1 MWELYDDDESFQ
13 RMAKGKGAKGHGKG
27 HDAKLLAKV
36 LYGKTV
42 SQISEKA
49 IRDKQGNQDEKKKVA
64 EHVQFKQTEGKF
76 IIDST
81 LMKEEEEEE
90 SEYMSRSKDYTFQ
103 PVKTTLDF
111 LKSGVQT
118 DVCIFDR
125 RVTSEFDEER
135 GELKDD
141 LVAWN
146 IIYQARLNK

>member
-1 MWELYDDDESFQ
+1 
-13 RMAKGKGAKGHGKG
+13 MAKGKGAKGHGKG
-27 HDAKLLAKV
+27 HDAKFLEKV
-36 LYGKTV
+36 LYGRKM
-42 SQISEKA
+42 SKIIEKS
-49 IRDKQGNQDEKKKVA
+49 ITNNHVNQDEKKKVS
-64 EHVQFKQTEGKF
+64 EHVQFKQTEGTF

-81 LMKEEEEEE
+81 LLKEDDEGE

-118 DVCIFDR
+118 DVSIFDR
-125 RVTSEFDEER
+125 SVTSEFDEER
-135 GELKDD
+135 EELKDD

>member
-1 MWELYDDDESFQ
+1 MWELYEDDESFQ

-36 LYGKTV
+36 LYGKKV

-49 IRDKQGNQDEKKKVA
+49 ITDKQVNQDEKKKVA

-76 IIDST
+76 IINST

-103 PVKTTLDF
+103 PVKTALDF

-125 RVTSEFDEER
+125 SVTSEFDEER
-135 GELKDD
+135 EELKDD

-146 IIYQARLNK
+146 IRYQARLNK